1 MRSPA
6 VGPSEGAMP
15 EEGGGMSDGAGVVPE
30 SGAGA
35 GAGAAGGGAGAG
47 AGAGVSTGGVVFMGA
62 SASSPLEQAASK
74 LMDAAIAIKVKCV

>member
-1 MRSPA
+1 
-6 VGPSEGAMP
+6 MP

-35 GAGAAGGGAGAG
+35 GAGAAGGGAG

>member
-1 MRSPA
+1 MRSPV

-47 AGAGVSTGGVVFMGA
+47 AGVSTGGVVFMGA